1 MKNPGIRM
9 IRGMELIS
17 MSRSTEITEI
27 RIIKII
33 GVRII
38 NTLRNGSGIFMDGLL
53 MMLVSKYFDA
63 LSFSEAVCICL
74 LRMNVRSVLW
84 LIL

>member
-1 MKNPGIRM
+1 MNPGIRM
-9 IRGMELIS
+9 IRGMELMS

-38 NTLRNGSGIFMDGLL
+38 NTLRNESGIFMDGLL
-53 MMLVSKYFDA
+53 MMLVCKCFDT
-63 LSFSEAVCICL
+63 LSFSEALCICL

>member
-1 MKNPGIRM
+1 
-9 IRGMELIS
+9 

-63 LSFSEAVCICL
+63 RKRLAL
-74 LRMNVRSVLW
+74 GRSPKVFPTAFC
-84 LIL
+84 

>member
-1 MKNPGIRM
+1 M

-38 NTLRNGSGIFMDGLL
+38 NTLRNESGIFMGGLI
-53 MMLVSKYFDA
+53 MMLVCKCFDA

-74 LRMNVRSVLW
+74 LRTNVRSVLW